1 MKIAASMRGNRN
13 ATQSR
18 FSEDLT
24 ALYGD
29 DPETL
34 AWIKENQRLLDAPS
48 SDGSVP
54 LSENQIE
61 ALDGRFT
68 YLE

>member
-13 ATQSR
+13 AIQSR

-29 DPETL
+29 DPEVL
-34 AWIKENQRLLDAPS
+34 AWIRENQRLLDAPS
-48 SDGSVP
+48 SDGTVP
-54 LSENQIE
+54 LSDNQIQ
-61 ALDGRFT
+61 ALDGKLT